1 MLLRLRRIE
10 GQVRGI
16 QRMVEENRDCRDV
29 VVQLAAVKASI
40 ASLNTLVAETYAQEC
55 LCGGEQLDTPRSA
68 GARSTQGSTVTSATS
83 VFYAGSGYRR
93 YWPDDDHMRMVSRRR
108 R

>member
-1 MLLRLRRIE
+1 MAETKSALPLGGPVSESTRADVMLRLRRIE

-16 QRMVEENRDCRDV
+16 QRMVEDNRDCRDV

-55 LCGGEQLDTPRSA
+55 LCGGEQLDTSEVGRLLDLLKA
-68 GARSTQGSTVTSATS
+68 AR
-83 VFYAGSGYRR
+83 
-93 YWPDDDHMRMVSRRR
+93 
-108 R
+108 

>member
-1 MLLRLRRIE
+1 MEETKPIRPISECTQSEVLLRLRRIE

-29 VVQLAAVKASI
+29 VVQLAAIKASI

-55 LCGGEQLDTPRSA
+55 LCCGEQIDTA
-68 GARSTQGSTVTSATS
+68 E
-83 VFYAGSGYRR
+83 
-93 YWPDDDHMRMVSRRR
+93 VSRLLDLLKAAR
-108 R
+108 